1 MIIVTK
7 CECVRQKIIAF
18 VFARLFPHLILMKS
32 LFTSVLNGA
41 AIVWNLHF
49 ENRSRAAPTKKLSK
63 LMLVSVL
70 DDVSLTKQ
78 DMLRI

>member
-18 VFARLFPHLILMKS
+18 VSARLFPILILLKR

-49 ENRSRAAPTKKLSK
+49 ENRSRAASTKKIVK
-63 LMLVSVL
+63 V
-70 DDVSLTKQ
+70 DAC
-78 DMLRI
+78 